1 MAVTGVVLA
10 AGAGTR
16 MGMPKA
22 LVVRDG
28 VPWVARAT
36 RLLLAA
42 GCDRVVVVLGASA
55 AEALAL
61 IPTDDTVSTV
71 VNDDWHTGMA
81 SSLRA
86 GLSAATGDAAV
97 ITLVDTPGLPVE
109 AVRRV
114 LASNAPL
121 ARASFGGRPGH
132 PVLIAASHWSAAAG
146 SVSGEQGA
154 RAYLEAHGVTDI
166 ECGDL
171 WNGRD
176 EDTPT
181 LPLVE

>member
-1 MAVTGVVLA
+1 MAVTGLVLA

-28 VPWVARAT
+28 VPWLARAT

-55 AEALAL
+55 PEALAFV
-61 IPTDDTVSTV
+61 PTDDTVATV
-71 VNDDWHTGMA
+71 LNEDWQTGMA

-86 GLSAATGDAAV
+86 GLSAATGDAAL
-97 ITLVDTPGLPVE
+97 ITLVDTPGLPLEV
-109 AVRRV
+109 ARRV
-114 LASNAPL
+114 LATRSPL
-121 ARASFGGRPGH
+121 ARATYDGRPGH
-132 PVLIAASHWSAAAG
+132 PVLIAAAHWSAVAD
-146 SVSGEQGA
+146 SVTGDHGA
-154 RAYLEAHGVTDI
+154 RAYLDAHGVADV

-176 EDTPT
+176 EDSP
-181 LPLVE
+181 PPVE